1 MKFPKLT
8 KYQTVLEIISL
19 LLLIAN
25 AVYIICEYSALPA
38 EIPMHYNADGSVRD
52 YESKSTVWPRQGV
65 CPVSRH
71 IMYYLSAAVMIDI
84 W

>member
-25 AVYIICEYSALPA
+25 VVYII
-38 EIPMHYNADGSVRD
+38 
-52 YESKSTVWPRQGV
+52 
-65 CPVSRH
+65 
-71 IMYYLSAAVMIDI
+71 
-84 W
+84 

>member
-25 AVYIICEYSALPA
+25 VVYIIFGAAGRDTHALQC
-38 EIPMHYNADGSVRD
+38 R
-52 YESKSTVWPRQGV
+52 RQREG
-65 CPVSRH
+65 
-71 IMYYLSAAVMIDI
+71 L
-84 W
+84 